1 MQNITLQTVAFLATI
16 AVTFIATFITLGNML
31 AQYCFG

>member
-1 MQNITLQTVAFLATI
+1 MINITLKTVVFLATI
-16 AVTFIATFITLGNML
+16 SVTFVAVFITLGNML